1 MTGVGSATI
10 RACVAAAGGRKHQ
23 EGQKEGRE
31 GHEVGSNTLGE
42 QAWENHGNRGEGGG
56 GGDRVR
62 INVDTSNC
70 VGSKIDDCIFP
81 TFPQTPE
88 HTISNQL
95 CYQTIVNS
103 YSFVL

>member
-42 QAWENHGNRGEGGG
+42 NHGNRGEGVMEERRGEDCVHQGG
-56 GGDRVR
+56 Y
-62 INVDTSNC
+62 
-70 VGSKIDDCIFP
+70 
-81 TFPQTPE
+81 
-88 HTISNQL
+88 L
-95 CYQTIVNS
+95 
-103 YSFVL
+103 